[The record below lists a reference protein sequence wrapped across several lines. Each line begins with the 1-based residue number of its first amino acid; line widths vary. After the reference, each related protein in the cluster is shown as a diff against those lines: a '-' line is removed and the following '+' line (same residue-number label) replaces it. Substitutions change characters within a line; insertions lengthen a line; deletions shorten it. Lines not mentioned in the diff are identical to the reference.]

1 MQLNVLRMVLNV
13 DVKIK
18 YNQGIR
24 RNMKKTLIL
33 PIIMFSLLV
42 ALCLNH
48 MVRGLNFIPIAF
60 LLFPTFGLIVVASKE
75 ED

>member
-1 MQLNVLRMVLNV
+1 
-13 DVKIK
+13 
-18 YNQGIR
+18 
-24 RNMKKTLIL
+24 MKKTLIV

-48 MVRGLNFIPIAF
+48 MVRGLNFMPIMF
-60 LLFPTFGLIVVASKE
+60 LLLPSFALIIAAAKE